1 ISQQVNT
8 ERRRCPM
15 SDPTPLTPRD
25 FDVWQLASPAHC
37 LALLKKLGVE
47 GTVIAHWLG
56 VTPAAVSQWHT
67 GKRPIHPR
75 YGPGLRLQ
83 ARTTLA
89 QAWERTAKEVATAPT
104 PALGDAIRGEFD
116 ALYVRWKEQVLFDG
130 GTLLKQL
137 HQQYYALGG
146 WVLQEVYRPDDVE

>member
-1 ISQQVNT
+1 
-8 ERRRCPM
+8 
-15 SDPTPLTPRD
+15 
-25 FDVWQLASPAHC
+25 
-37 LALLKKLGVE
+37 
-47 GTVIAHWLG
+47 TVIAHWLG

-75 YGPGLRLQ
+75 YGPVLRLR

-104 PALGDAIRGEFD
+104 PALGDAIRAEFD

-146 WVLQEVYRPDDVE
+146 WVLQEVYRPDDVESFRLVTAAMAQQMERLITLQGKVPSAEDALHARLTAA